1 MKKAEFI
8 DEVLRSAGMWLHGK
22 DAEKVVDAVFS
33 TVGKA
38 VHEAGRFAWRGFGTF
53 EIRERAERQGRNPRT
68 GETRVIGANR
78 TVGFKP
84 ARALRR
90 SL

>member
-1 MKKAEFI
+1 
-8 DEVLRSAGMWLHGK
+8 MWLHGK
-22 DAEKVVDAVFS
+22 DAEKVVDVVFS

>member
-1 MKKAEFI
+1 
-8 DEVLRSAGMWLHGK
+8 MWLHGK

-53 EIRERAERQGRNPRT
+53 EIKERAERQGRNPRT

>member
-53 EIRERAERQGRNPRT
+53 EIRERAERQGRNPMT

-78 TVGFKP
+78 TLGFKP
-84 ARALRR
+84 AMALRR